1 MTPAQCYA
9 DQIVNIIFFLLYL
22 FCIIFRLNSLIGCF
36 LVSIKENFLI
46 RYFYFSFFFYNSKY
60 LLIYIYLN
68 IYIKRVEM
76 INNFLPFFSIYLDL
90 STFYISEWNRG
101 ERERVSEIM
110 NETVNFIIYFCF
122 ISLTIHNKFSLFF
135 LPCQYKFHFISLLF
149 YFKKIKITKKQKNI
163 YLKSKKTRYYYYYF
177 NIKIKQ

>member
-1 MTPAQCYA
+1 
-9 DQIVNIIFFLLYL
+9 
-22 FCIIFRLNSLIGCF
+22 
-36 LVSIKENFLI
+36 
-46 RYFYFSFFFYNSKY
+46 
-60 LLIYIYLN
+60 
-68 IYIKRVEM
+68 M
-76 INNFLPFFSIYLDL
+76 INNFLPFFFLSILA
-90 STFYISEWNRG
+90 ISLLFILVNET

-122 ISLTIHNKFSLFF
+122 ISLTIHNNFLFFF

-163 YLKSKKTRYYYYYF
+163 YLKSKKTRYYYYF